1 MKTRHFIPA
10 CLLLLAFSLHAPG
23 AQDIAPAKAEP
34 KVYSFLIYYMGSRIG
49 WAKSAVSEV
58 QLDGRRVIHERE
70 DAWLQIK
77 RSFDGQTF
85 EVSSVT
91 ENWYELDGRAIK
103 VVDVTQ
109 NGKQKVK
116 LETVYEDKQ
125 VTISQTVDSGKPS
138 VTTLE
143 KGDRKVLS
151 DTRAWRVLKD
161 GKRIEKGE
169 RLDFWS
175 VDDDDHALVEQSWTV
190 NGRTRRRL
198 SDKSMVEGVEIRVVK
213 AGLAGTLMIGDDDMP
228 LLIED
233 VSGFSLERAEKI
245 PEPFKAERVS
255 LRTTMDANVAILEY
269 KQLTRMDIHFE
280 YEHDDDAFVPPIA
293 ESNDYH
299 QVIRYDKGYAIRM
312 KSRKLKSGFKAPK
325 YPLAEVPDDV
335 ARYLEPTAMCQS
347 DDETLAGEAAKLAKG
362 KSDALAV
369 ARAIMRF
376 ADKHLDDGSGSTGSA
391 SAKQAYDEEA
401 GDCTEHAALF
411 VALARA
417 AGLPARN
424 VGGFVY
430 ACSPRGTVAI
440 FGYHAWAEVWL
451 GEWIPVDPTVNEL
464 GTSARYVF
472 FDIDEPGETRGSAR
486 SSRCIRQNIKPVIDA
501 YELADG
507 TSWKRKGAKE
517 FDWK

>member
-1 MKTRHFIPA
+1 MKTLRIAAA
-10 CLLLLAFSLHAPG
+10 CLLLLAFSLPAPR
-23 AQDIAPAKAEP
+23 AQEAAPAKAEP
-34 KVYSFLIYYMGSRIG
+34 KLYSFLIYYMGSRIG

-58 QLDGRRVIHERE
+58 ELDGRRVIHERE

-91 ENWYELDGRAIK
+91 ESWYELDGSAIK
-103 VVDVTQ
+103 VVDVTR

-116 LETVYEDKQ
+116 LETVHEARQ
-125 VTISQTVDSGKPS
+125 VTVSQSIDDAKPTV
-138 VTTLE
+138 TLLKKE
-143 KGDRKVLS
+143 DRQVLC

-161 GKRIEKGE
+161 GKRLGKGE

-190 NGRTRRRL
+190 NGRAKRKL
-198 SDKSMVEGVEIRVVK
+198 SDRSVVEGVEIRVVR
-213 AGLAGTLMIGDDDMP
+213 AGRAGTLVIGDDDMP

-233 VSGFSLERAEKI
+233 VGGFSLERTEKI

-255 LRTTMDANVAILEY
+255 LRNTMDANVAILEHR
-269 KQLTRMDIHFE
+269 QLTRLEIHFE
-280 YEHDDDAFVPPIA
+280 YEHDDDEFVPPIA
-293 ESNDYH
+293 ESNSYH
-299 QVIRYDKGYAIRM
+299 QVIKYEKGYAVRM
-312 KSRKLKSGFKAPK
+312 KSQKLKADFKAPK
-325 YPLAEVPDDV
+325 YPLAEIPDDIKK
-335 ARYLEPTAMCQS
+335 YLEPTAMCQS
-347 DDETLAGEAAKLAKG
+347 DDETLAAEAMKLARG
-362 KSDALAV
+362 KTDAVAV

-376 ADKHLDDGSGSTGSA
+376 ADKHLEDGSGDTGSA
-391 SAKQAYDEEA
+391 SAKQAYDEKA

-424 VGGFVY
+424 AGGFVY

-451 GEWIPVDPTVNEL
+451 GQWVPVDPTVGEL

-472 FDIDEPGETRGSAR
+472 FDIDEPGETHGAAR

-507 TSWKRKGAKE
+507 TSWKRKGAKD